1 MQVELKR
8 VNNAYH
14 FMATGS
20 SNIPVQI
27 DANKSIGGV
36 DAGARPMELIL
47 MGLAGCS
54 AIDIITILNKQK
66 QQIDK
71 FDISVDAKR
80 REEEIPAVFEK
91 INIHL
96 SLSGNLQKEK
106 VQRAIDLSMEKYC
119 SVTAM
124 LRPTVEI
131 TTSFVINEDDDE

>member
-14 FMATGS
+14 FTATGS

-71 FDISVDAKR
+71 FDIYVDAKR

-106 VQRAIDLSMEKYC
+106 VQRAINLSMEKYC